1 MVLHLL
7 KCHQK
12 EESMEGDV
20 SKLSKKELEERIR
33 ELEHTYA
40 EFFSDEADVGELHHI
55 RKRIMELQKE
65 LNKRN
70 DH

>member
-1 MVLHLL
+1 M
-7 KCHQK
+7 K
-12 EESMEGDV
+12 GDV
-20 SKLSKKELEERIR
+20 SKFSIRELEERIR

-65 LNKRN
+65 LNKR
-70 DH
+70 DEH